1 MKINDNY
8 EEMVKLLDSGKP
20 LFVSEDDVNW
30 HIATKDESEVV
41 IYNEWQ
47 MPLRMLHMYRV
58 GTIKMNSDT
67 LRAKQYK
74 FVKAAE

>member
-20 LFVSEDDVNW
+20 LFVSDDDVNW
-30 HIATKDESEVV
+30 HIATKDDTEVV

-47 MPLRMLHMYRV
+47 MPLRMLNVYKV
-58 GTIKMNSDT
+58 GTRKMNADT
-67 LRAKQYK
+67 LKARRYK
-74 FVKAAE
+74 FVKVAE